1 LQPKSGVLAKFDEEL
16 VALDVRLENHGTLTA
31 EPESGGSVIFDQKR
45 AIHRKN
51 LSIIKCN
58 VV

>member
-1 LQPKSGVLAKFDEEL
+1 VLAKFDEEL

-31 EPESGGSVIFDQKR
+31 ELESGGSVIFDQKR